1 MRGSVRIF
9 VNKKD
14 REISLLKQYKTKIGY
29 WTCMSCL
36 IQTDRESLKKEV
48 LICIRDSISAYQ
60 QEIEPTEPF
69 KSSPYKT
76 WNKFFKYHD
85 SISCEYDL
93 ETEKYCI
100 ELWTREERTH
110 SYSSPAPGFEFILT
124 KEEFNEKFDEIMDFL
139 ISNVKMIK

>member
-1 MRGSVRIF
+1 MDRYGLPDSNGSRII
-9 VNKKD
+9 KKGGSY
-14 REISLLKQYKTKIGY
+14 IY
-29 WTCMSCL
+29 
-36 IQTDRESLKKEV
+36 
-48 LICIRDSISAYQ
+48 IRDSISAYQ

-85 SISCEYDL
+85 SISCEYNL
-93 ETEKYCI
+93 ETEEYCI
-100 ELWTREERTH
+100 EMWTREEKTH

-139 ISNVKMIK
+139 ISKVKMIK

>member
-1 MRGSVRIF
+1 MRGYVHIY
-9 VNKKD
+9 VDKKTGK
-14 REISLLKQYKTKIGY
+14 ISLLKGHKTNVGY
-29 WTCMSCL
+29 GQSMGYL
-36 IQTDRESLKKEV
+36 IPTNRKSLKKDI
-48 LICIRDSISAYQ
+48 LICIEDSLSAYQ
-60 QEIEPTEPF
+60 QEVEVTDPF
-69 KSSPYKT
+69 KASPYKT